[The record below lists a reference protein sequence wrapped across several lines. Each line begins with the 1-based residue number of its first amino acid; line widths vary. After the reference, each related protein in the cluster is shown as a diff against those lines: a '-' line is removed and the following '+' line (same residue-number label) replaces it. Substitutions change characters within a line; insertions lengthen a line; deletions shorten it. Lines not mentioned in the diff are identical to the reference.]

1 MKRLLINE
9 EEKKRILRL
18 YEKVGDPLTQ
28 QALSSPLAREI
39 KTYQKFFN
47 DYYKGKPNPP
57 VVLPI
62 DGNWN
67 SKEYNDVLERFLKDN
82 GVQVL
87 RCTKEENDYCQKD
100 TQGRDMEGIVYTTQ
114 VKMGQY
120 MKELMDKFYNSQNT
134 SGGTKSEFVNTT
146 NDSYYDYMFKDGK
159 YYFKGKGASAKTY
172 PNWVEAT
179 GKGLEAIKK
188 NVKFQ

>member
-87 RCTKEENDYCQKD
+87 R
-100 TQGRDMEGIVYTTQ
+100 
-114 VKMGQY
+114 
-120 MKELMDKFYNSQNT
+120 
-134 SGGTKSEFVNTT
+134 
-146 NDSYYDYMFKDGK
+146 
-159 YYFKGKGASAKTY
+159 
-172 PNWVEAT
+172 
-179 GKGLEAIKK
+179 
-188 NVKFQ
+188 